1 MLFKQH
7 KQVNNWKSS
16 PNIDLIKFFIVT
28 CLPLIEMIITTIL
41 ICKFCHECKNIN
53 QYKWYLIGLIPSSII
68 FSLLMVIVRDMR
80 ARFPLNYVFLFLNT
94 LLLCYTFI
102 PPILMIMIKNIMIS
116 FTVATVIAFSMIVLG
131 MFIKVK
137 IPPVLSAAVSISFII
152 VGLAI
157 SVGLYLAQKQ
167 VALQVMGAFFIL
179 SILPILLFVGQ
190 QLRTEYS
197 PRMLP
202 SDYIL
207 YAVLMSAIY
216 LFIFYSISVQFL
228 NHRHESTPYSC

>member
-167 VALQVMGAFFIL
+167 VALQ
-179 SILPILLFVGQ
+179 ILLFVGQ

>member
-1 MLFKQH
+1 
-7 KQVNNWKSS
+7 
-16 PNIDLIKFFIVT
+16 
-28 CLPLIEMIITTIL
+28 
-41 ICKFCHECKNIN
+41 
-53 QYKWYLIGLIPSSII
+53 
-68 FSLLMVIVRDMR
+68 MVIVRDMR